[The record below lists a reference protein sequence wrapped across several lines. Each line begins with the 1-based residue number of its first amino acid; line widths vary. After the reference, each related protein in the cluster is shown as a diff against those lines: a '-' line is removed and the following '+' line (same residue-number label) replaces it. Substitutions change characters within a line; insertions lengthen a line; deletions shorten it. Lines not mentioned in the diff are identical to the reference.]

1 MKQIT
6 QEWVDKAEGDF
17 ATAQREL
24 DVQEM
29 PNYDAVCFHSQQCA
43 EKYLKA
49 CLQEENIA
57 FNRIHDLSRLL
68 DLLLPVEPKWE
79 TLRPTLEVLTA
90 YAVEFRYPGVSAN
103 KELAAQSFQDC
114 VTIRQ
119 IIRQYFSLEVQN
131 VDLLDRS

>member
-24 DVQEM
+24 QVQEM
-29 PNYDAVCFHSQQCA
+29 PNYDAVCFHSQQCV

-68 DLLLPVEPKWE
+68 DLLLPVEP
-79 TLRPTLEVLTA
+79 R
-90 YAVEFRYPGVSAN
+90 
-103 KELAAQSFQDC
+103 
-114 VTIRQ
+114 
-119 IIRQYFSLEVQN
+119 
-131 VDLLDRS
+131 

>member
-6 QEWVDKAEGDF
+6 QEWIDKAEGDF

-24 DVQEM
+24 QVQEM
-29 PNYDAVCFHSQQCA
+29 PNYDAVCFHSQQCV

-57 FNRIHDLSRLL
+57 FNRIHDLSILL
-68 DLLLPVEPKWE
+68 DLLLPIEPGWE

-90 YAVEFRYPGVSAN
+90 YAVEFRYPGISAN
-103 KELAAQSFQDC
+103 QELAAQSFEDC
-114 VTIRQ
+114 VTVRE
-119 IIRQYFSLEVQN
+119 IIRQHFYLRAN
-131 VDLLDRS
+131 K

>member
-1 MKQIT
+1 MKPIT
-6 QEWVDKAEGDF
+6 QEWVNKAEGDF

-24 DVQEM
+24 QVQQM

-57 FNRIHDLSRLL
+57 FNKTHDLSTLL
-68 DLLLPVEPKWE
+68 DLLLPVKPNWA
-79 TLRPTLEVLTA
+79 TLRPTLDALTT

-103 KELAAQSFQDC
+103 QAIATQAFQDC
-114 VTIRQ
+114 VAVRQ
-119 IIRQYFSLEVQN
+119 IIRQHFSL
-131 VDLLDRS
+131 

>member
-24 DVQEM
+24 QVQEM
-29 PNYDAVCFHSQQCA
+29 PNYDAVCFHSQQCV

-68 DLLLPVEPKWE
+68 DLLLPVEPRWE
-79 TLRPTLEVLTA
+79 ALRPTLEVLTA
-90 YAVEFRYPGVSAN
+90 YAVEFRYPGISAN
-103 KELAAQSFQDC
+103 QELGTQSFQDC

-119 IIRQYFSLEVQN
+119 IIRQYFSF
-131 VDLLDRS
+131 

>member
-24 DVQEM
+24 QVQEM
-29 PNYDAVCFHSQQCA
+29 PNYDAVCFHSQQCV

-68 DLLLPVEPKWE
+68 DLLLPVEPRWE

-90 YAVEFRYPGVSAN
+90 YAVEFRYPGISAN
-103 KELAAQSFQDC
+103 QELATQSFEDC
-114 VTIRQ
+114 VKVRQ
-119 IIRQYFSLEVQN
+119 VIRQYFSL
-131 VDLLDRS
+131 